1 LYLLEF
7 DKKIIENIVLKENG
21 FYRRYSDDIILI
33 CNVNTLEKNK
43 DYIENLIKES
53 NLEIST
59 EKTEKFIFKNTEYNL
74 SNEKRLTSFKI
85 QEKKKLKM
93 HH

>member
-1 LYLLEF
+1 MT
-7 DKKIIENIVLKENG
+7 KIIENIVLKENG

-85 QEKKKLKM
+85 QEKRN
-93 HH
+93 